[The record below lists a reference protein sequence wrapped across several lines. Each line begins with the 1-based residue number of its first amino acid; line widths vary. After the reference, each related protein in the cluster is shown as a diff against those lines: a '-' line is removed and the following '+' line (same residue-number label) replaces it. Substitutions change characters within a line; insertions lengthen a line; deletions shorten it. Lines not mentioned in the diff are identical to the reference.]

1 MRSSVI
7 LGVVLFVTALPSAA
21 RGQTVEPAEI
31 ACPAQLGIG
40 VESARTFCDVR
51 TGLDPA
57 TGIVVTIPRR
67 RGTATLSFDLHNRH
81 TYSEQAVLAGT
92 AFAQYT
98 ATIGVLTME
107 NVMIQRAT
115 IESEFRT
122 AVDLLDRVG
131 GGAGADGLKA
141 VAPTGSETIHVE
153 IPADV
158 TEVSILGEHLEVIRR
173 DGRERYSAPGRPIA
187 VVSNVAVEYRPRR

>member
-1 MRSSVI
+1 MGDR
-7 LGVVLFVTALPSAA
+7 L
-21 RGQTVEPAEI
+21 
-31 ACPAQLGIG
+31 
-40 VESARTFCDVR
+40 FCDVR

-57 TGIVVTIPRR
+57 EGIVVTIPRH

-92 AFAQYT
+92 AFARYT

-107 NVMIQRAT
+107 NTLIQRAT

-122 AVDLLDRVG
+122 AVDLVDRVG
-131 GGAGADGLKA
+131 GGAGVDGLKA
-141 VAPTGSETIHVE
+141 IAPTGTETMHVE
-153 IPADV
+153 ISAGV
-158 TEVSILGEHLEVIRR
+158 TQVSILGEHLEIIRR

-187 VVSNVAVEYRPRR
+187 VVSNVTVEYRPRR